1 MYTILILPIIC
12 ISSYAFI
19 GPVNNQQHKIT
30 STSHDIHQLY
40 IATRDDQDA
49 SSTQIEQPI
58 SLVEDAASLD
68 NESSDIKLQAYIS
81 SGIEC
86 KSDLSIILQTIKS
99 TCEEE
104 YGLPIDVTNVQ
115 CNEQPA
121 IVDSIPGALGR
132 VLVINVC
139 GMPIDENE
147 LIIQLKNDLS
157 ERIDGVLQSDDV
169 SNQQPIL
176 LAFQSSNTI
185 NNKCATGTI
194 EDSAAIISDIIEKEI
209 SDYNLLE
216 EVNEICNIYEDV
228 DLDSLLKSRSGC
240 FVHPYE
246 IEINCYPSMVIDI
259 DGDMVVSSSMPN
271 GQEDDDA
278 QDVHFDT
285 SSVLI
290 FDKLLDKKLRKRL
303 LNVVKGYPEDHTS
316 EKDDWDDD
324 VNGPDSNRWK
334 RGGLLDV
341 LNDNSDSNEEED
353 EGSCWGLSEDAIMDI
368 CYNEHPAIAE
378 FESKLSLLFPD
389 FIVSRLPEAV
399 FGECVISPLT
409 ANAPTHGD
417 TFDYHIDADP
427 LQTPASA
434 YTDVF
439 GRYPNRMKGKPRFIS
454 CLVYLNDEWNGEEWG
469 APTRFLDPP
478 TNESLDILPKPG
490 RVVIM
495 DQDISHTV
503 VAPNVEA
510 GKRPRYSLVWKLILH
525 PREAGQDMGLCC
537 GRGSMWPEPI
547 AIGSAK
553 RD

>member
-1 MYTILILPIIC
+1 MYTLLILPIIC
-12 ISSYAFI
+12 IVSCYAFV
-19 GPVNNQQHKIT
+19 GPSYNHQHKIT
-30 STSHDIHQLY
+30 STSHNSHQLY
-40 IATRDDQDA
+40 IATQNQDVTT
-49 SSTQIEQPI
+49 ST
-58 SLVEDAASLD
+58 LL
-68 NESSDIKLQAYIS
+68 DIKLQAFIS

-86 KSDLSIILQTIKS
+86 KSDLSIVLQTIKS

-104 YGLPIDVTNVQ
+104 YGLLIDVTNLQ

-121 IVDSIPGALGR
+121 IVDTIPGVLGR

-139 GMPIDENE
+139 GMPPSVDIGENE
-147 LIIQLKNDLS
+147 LIMQLKNDLS
-157 ERIDGVLQSDDV
+157 ERIDGILQSDDV
-169 SNQQPIL
+169 SNHQPVL
-176 LAFQSSNTI
+176 LAFQSSNDANI
-185 NNKCATGTI
+185 NNSATTTE
-194 EDSAAIISDIIEKEI
+194 EDHHSIISDIIEKEI
-209 SDYNLLE
+209 ADYSLQE
-216 EVNEICNIYEDV
+216 EIIEICNVPDEDV
-228 DLDSLLKSRSGC
+228 DLDSLLTTSNGC

-259 DGDMVVSSSMPN
+259 DGDMVSSSLQN
-271 GQEDDDA
+271 LQEEDGT

-285 SSVLI
+285 SSVLV

-316 EKDDWDDD
+316 KEIDWNDNM
-324 VNGPDSNRWK
+324 NGPDPKRWE
-334 RGGLLDV
+334 RGGLIDV
-341 LNDNSDSNEEED
+341 VDENFDNKVED
-353 EGSCWGLSEDAIMDI
+353 EGSCWGLSDDAIMDI

-399 FGECVISPLT
+399 LGETISPLT

-427 LQTPASA
+427 LKAPASPW
-434 YTDVF
+434 TDVY
-439 GRYPNRMKGKPRFIS
+439 GRYPNRMKGKPRLIS
-454 CLVYLNDEWNGEEWG
+454 CLVYLNDEWKEEWG

-478 TNESLDILPKPG
+478 TNESIEVLPKPG

-510 GKRPRYSLVWKLILH
+510 GKWPRYSLVWKLILH
-525 PREAGQDMGLCC
+525 PREDGQDMSLCC

>member
-1 MYTILILPIIC
+1 VT
-12 ISSYAFI
+12 
-19 GPVNNQQHKIT
+19 T
-30 STSHDIHQLY
+30 STSL
-40 IATRDDQDA
+40 
-49 SSTQIEQPI
+49 
-58 SLVEDAASLD
+58 
-68 NESSDIKLQAYIS
+68 DIKLQAYIS
-81 SGIEC
+81 SGIEY

-104 YGLPIDVTNVQ
+104 YGLPIDVTNLQ
-115 CNEQPA
+115 CNEQP
-121 IVDSIPGALGR
+121 SIPGVLGR

-139 GMPIDENE
+139 GMPPSIDIDENE

-157 ERIDGVLQSDDV
+157 QRIDAVLQSDEV
-169 SNQQPIL
+169 SNQQPLL

-185 NNKCATGTI
+185 NNKGSTGTL

-209 SDYNLLE
+209 SDYALQE
-216 EVNEICNIYEDV
+216 ELSEICRIPDEDV
-228 DLDSLLKSRSGC
+228 DLDSLLTTSNGC

-246 IEINCYPSMVIDI
+246 IEINCYPSIVVDI
-259 DGDMVVSSSMPN
+259 DGDMVSSSMQN
-271 GQEDDDA
+271 GKEDA

-285 SSVLI
+285 SSVLV

-316 EKDDWDDD
+316 KEDDWDDN
-324 VNGPDSNRWK
+324 VNGPDLNRWE
-334 RGGLLDV
+334 RGGLLDIV
-341 LNDNSDSNEEED
+341 VNDISDEIDEE
-353 EGSCWGLSEDAIMDI
+353 EGSCWGLSDDAIMDI

-417 TFDYHIDADP
+417 TFDYHVDADP
-427 LQTPASA
+427 LQAPASP

-439 GRYPNRMKGKPRFIS
+439 GRYPNRMKGKPRFVS

-478 TNESLDILPKPG
+478 TNESIDILPKPG

-525 PREAGQDMGLCC
+525 PRKDGQDMSLCC

>member
-1 MYTILILPIIC
+1 MYTVLIIIPIIC
-12 ISSYAFI
+12 IVSCYAFV
-19 GPVNNQQHKIT
+19 GPAYNHQHSIT
-30 STSHDIHQLY
+30 SISHDTHQLY
-40 IATRDDQDA
+40 IATQNQDVTT
-49 SSTQIEQPI
+49 ST
-58 SLVEDAASLD
+58 SLD
-68 NESSDIKLQAYIS
+68 IKFQAYIS

-86 KSDLSIILQTIKS
+86 KSDLSTILQTIKS

-104 YGLPIDVTNVQ
+104 YGLPIDVANIQ

-121 IVDSIPGALGR
+121 TVDSIPGVLGR

-139 GMPIDENE
+139 GMPSVDIDENE

-157 ERIDGVLQSDDV
+157 QRIDSILQSDDV
-169 SNQQPIL
+169 SNHQPIL
-176 LAFQSSNTI
+176 LAFQSSSDANI
-185 NNKCATGTI
+185 ANSATLE
-194 EDSAAIISDIIEKEI
+194 EDHQSIISDIIEKEVAVY
-209 SDYNLLE
+209 SLQE
-216 EVNEICNIYEDV
+216 EVNEICNIIDEDV
-228 DLDSLLKSRSGC
+228 DLDSLLTTSNGC

-246 IEINCYPSMVIDI
+246 IEINCYPSIVIDI
-259 DGDMVVSSSMPN
+259 DGDMVSSSLQN
-271 GQEDDDA
+271 LQEEDGT

-285 SSVLI
+285 SSVLV

-316 EKDDWDDD
+316 EKDDWDDN
-324 VNGPDSNRWK
+324 VNGPDRTRWE
-334 RGGLLDV
+334 RGGLVDIVNENLDV
-341 LNDNSDSNEEED
+341 EED
-353 EGSCWGLSEDAIMDI
+353 GVGGSCWGLTEDAIMDI
-368 CYNEHPAIAE
+368 CYTEHPAIAE

-389 FIVSRLPEAV
+389 FIVSRLPESV
-399 FGECVISPLT
+399 LGGCVSPLT

-417 TFDYHIDADP
+417 TFNYHIDADP
-427 LQTPASA
+427 LQAPASP

-439 GRYPNRMKGKPRFIS
+439 GRYPNRMKGKPRYVS

-478 TNESLDILPKPG
+478 TNESIDILPKPG

-503 VAPNVEA
+503 VAPNAEA

-525 PREAGQDMGLCC
+525 PREDGQDMSLCC

-547 AIGSAK
+547 AIGSAN

>member
-1 MYTILILPIIC
+1 MMYTLLILPIIC
-12 ISSYAFI
+12 IVSSYAFV
-19 GPVNNQQHKIT
+19 GPANNHQHKIT
-30 STSHDIHQLY
+30 STSHHTHQLY
-40 IATRDDQDA
+40 IATQNEDVTTST
-49 SSTQIEQPI
+49 SS
-58 SLVEDAASLD
+58 L
-68 NESSDIKLQAYIS
+68 DIKLQAYIS

-104 YGLPIDVTNVQ
+104 YGLPINVSNLQ

-121 IVDSIPGALGR
+121 VADSIPGVLGR
-132 VLVINVC
+132 VLVINVY
-139 GMPIDENE
+139 GMPSVDIDEDE
-147 LIIQLKNDLS
+147 LIMQLKNDLS
-157 ERIDGVLQSDDV
+157 ERIDIILQSDDV

-176 LAFQSSNTI
+176 LAFQSSSDANIPNT
-185 NNKCATGTI
+185 ATT

-209 SDYNLLE
+209 SDYSLQE
-216 EVNEICNIYEDV
+216 EVNEICSIIDEDV
-228 DLDSLLKSRSGC
+228 DLDSLLTTSNGC

-246 IEINCYPSMVIDI
+246 IEINCYPSMVVEI
-259 DGDMVVSSSMPN
+259 DGDMVSSSLQN
-271 GQEDDDA
+271 LQEEDDA
-278 QDVHFDT
+278 QDMYFDT
-285 SSVLI
+285 SSVLV

-316 EKDDWDDD
+316 EKDDWDD
-324 VNGPDSNRWK
+324 VMNGPDPSRWE
-334 RGGLLDV
+334 RGGLVDIVNENLD
-341 LNDNSDSNEEED
+341 NEED
-353 EGSCWGLSEDAIMDI
+353 SVGGSCWGLSDDSIMDI

-389 FIVSRLPEAV
+389 FIVSRLPEAI

-427 LQTPASA
+427 LQAPSSPW
-434 YTDVF
+434 TDVF

-454 CLVYLNDEWNGEEWG
+454 CLVYLNDEWDGEEWG

-478 TNESLDILPKPG
+478 TNESIEVLPKPG

-525 PREAGQDMGLCC
+525 PREDGQDMSLCC

-547 AIGSAK
+547 VVGSAN

>member
-1 MYTILILPIIC
+1 MMYTLLILPIIC
-12 ISSYAFI
+12 IVSCYAFVGSSY
-19 GPVNNQQHKIT
+19 NHQHIIT
-30 STSHDIHQLY
+30 LTSYNRHQLY
-40 IATRDDQDA
+40 IATQNEDVTT
-49 SSTQIEQPI
+49 STT
-58 SLVEDAASLD
+58 SLD
-68 NESSDIKLQAYIS
+68 VKLQAYIS

-86 KSDLSIILQTIKS
+86 KSDLSTILQTIKLV
-99 TCEEE
+99 CEEE
-104 YGLPIDVTNVQ
+104 YGLPIVVTNLR
-115 CNEQPA
+115 CNQQPA
-121 IVDSIPGALGR
+121 IVDSIPGVLGR

-139 GMPIDENE
+139 GMQSSVDIDENE

-157 ERIDGVLQSDDV
+157 ERIDAILQSDDV

-176 LAFQSSNTI
+176 LAFQSSNDTANI
-185 NNKCATGTI
+185 TNSATTV
-194 EDSAAIISDIIEKEI
+194 DSAEIISDIIEKEV
-209 SDYNLLE
+209 SDYALQE
-216 EVNEICNIYEDV
+216 EVNEICYIPDEDV
-228 DLDSLLKSRSGC
+228 DLDSLLTTSNGC

-259 DGDMVVSSSMPN
+259 DGDMVSSNMQN
-271 GQEDDDA
+271 GIKDDE

-285 SSVLI
+285 SSVLV

-316 EKDDWDDD
+316 KENDWDD
-324 VNGPDSNRWK
+324 VNDGPDSNRWE
-334 RGGLLDV
+334 RGGLVDV
-341 LNDNSDSNEEED
+341 VVNDNSDNNDEE
-353 EGSCWGLSEDAIMDI
+353 EGSCWGLVEDAIMDI

-399 FGECVISPLT
+399 LGGCVSPLT

-427 LQTPASA
+427 LQAPSSPW
-434 YTDVF
+434 TDVF
-439 GRYPNRMKGKPRFIS
+439 GRYPNRMKGKPRFVS

-478 TNESLDILPKPG
+478 TNESIEVLPKPG

-525 PREAGQDMGLCC
+525 PREDGQDMGLCC

-547 AIGSAK
+547 VIGSAK